1 MSSFSFRMRLFAH
14 LDLNFLFPSSR
25 SSESGR
31 AGQRGQHYRGWSVG
45 TRTLCEYAAG
55 GRGGGEASGLVSSS
69 MARWTWVTTTK
80 LTSCSCCVSVVECWD
95 TLGHLSETQADWTST
110 SSSCRSWGQSGE
122 LPGESHRDNPV
133 LSPHVMGNPS
143 THPTPCFPELV
154 PWPLLKAGG
163 RICSQTP
170 GPEEQGA
177 QWQPTGWHS
186 PWRAKGKF

>member
-1 MSSFSFRMRLFAH
+1 MSPFSFRMRLFAH
-14 LDLNFLFPSSR
+14 LDLKFLSPSSR

-45 TRTLCEYAAG
+45 RRTCVSMLGVGVEG
-55 GRGGGEASGLVSSS
+55 VRHQQLVSSS

-143 THPTPCFPELV
+143 THPVF
-154 PWPLLKAGG
+154 
-163 RICSQTP
+163 QN
-170 GPEEQGA
+170 
-177 QWQPTGWHS
+177 
-186 PWRAKGKF
+186 